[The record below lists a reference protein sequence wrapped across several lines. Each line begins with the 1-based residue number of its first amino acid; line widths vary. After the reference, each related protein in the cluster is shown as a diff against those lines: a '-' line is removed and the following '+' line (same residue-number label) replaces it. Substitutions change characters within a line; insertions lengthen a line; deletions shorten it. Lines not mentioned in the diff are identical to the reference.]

1 MLTRESPLH
10 DVLKQAMI
18 RATERDTALVGRS
31 YGDPARVWRNSLAQK
46 ALELEASGEVAGHA
60 DLEPLIN
67 GPRWMQ
73 AMADGD
79 LDGGVFPLGMVAG
92 RISDIP
98 SCKDLIATIVKEAS
112 EIVGGRLVGVFN

>member
-1 MLTRESPLH
+1 
-10 DVLKQAMI
+10 
-18 RATERDTALVGRS
+18 
-31 YGDPARVWRNSLAQK
+31 
-46 ALELEASGEVAGHA
+46 LELEASGEVAGHA